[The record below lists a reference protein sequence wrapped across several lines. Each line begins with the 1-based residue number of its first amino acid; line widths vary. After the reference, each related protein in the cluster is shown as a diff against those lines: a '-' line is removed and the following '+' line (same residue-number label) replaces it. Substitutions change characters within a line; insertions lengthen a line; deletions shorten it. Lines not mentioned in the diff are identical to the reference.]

1 MEREQFKVLVKA
13 MKAVY
18 AQPTFIP
25 DQDAFNVWF
34 ALLGDLPYKQAELA
48 VQKHMATEKFPPTIA
63 DIREKAEQITSVKE
77 TEMSELEAW
86 AIVRKAIGRSNYYA
100 EEEFEKLPEA
110 CKMAVGN
117 PKFTRKLRRTERM
130 NNPEAFKEDEV
141 RSIKFVVPGLPFGK
155 QRPKVTVRKFTG
167 SDGKEKKF
175 AKAYTPEKTVNY
187 ENLVK
192 MAYQEKAKG
201 KKFKDGDML
210 DVRIIAYYNIPPST
224 SKKRRTM
231 MLEHK
236 IRPTKK
242 PDWDN
247 IGKIVCDSLNNI
259 AYHDDNQVV
268 DAQVRKFFSENPR
281 VEVTIRKVEG

>member
-1 MEREQFKVLVKA
+1 
-13 MKAVY
+13 
-18 AQPTFIP
+18 
-25 DQDAFNVWF
+25 
-34 ALLGDLPYKQAELA
+34 
-48 VQKHMATEKFPPTIA
+48 
-63 DIREKAEQITSVKE
+63 
-77 TEMSELEAW
+77 
-86 AIVRKAIGRSNYYA
+86 
-100 EEEFEKLPEA
+100 
-110 CKMAVGN
+110 
-117 PKFTRKLRRTERM
+117 M

-175 AKAYTPEKTVNY
+175 AKTYTPEKTVNY

-201 KKFKDGDML
+201 KRFKDGDML